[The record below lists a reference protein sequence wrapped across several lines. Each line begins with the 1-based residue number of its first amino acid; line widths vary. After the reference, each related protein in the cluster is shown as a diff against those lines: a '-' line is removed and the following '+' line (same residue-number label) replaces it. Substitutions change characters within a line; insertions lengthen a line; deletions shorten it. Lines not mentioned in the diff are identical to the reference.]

1 MKNTI
6 LIEKNYGS
14 VQMNLRPYMEKL
26 GISRNALARATNTR
40 FEVINKWYEGNV
52 EKVDLNVLARVC
64 YVLECEAGDLLVVNR
79 EEEADSGQTSGS
91 DGE

>member
-40 FEVINKWYEGNV
+40 FEVINKWYEGDV

-64 YVLECEAGDLLVVNR
+64 YVLGCEAGDLLVMKQG
-79 EEEADSGQTSGS
+79 EEDPE
-91 DGE
+91 E

>member
-6 LIEKNYGS
+6 LIEKKYGS
-14 VQMNLRPYMEKL
+14 VQMNLRPYMDKL

-40 FEVINKWYEGNV
+40 FEVINKWYEGRV

-64 YVLECEAGDLLVVNR
+64 YVLGCEAGDLLVMKTDD
-79 EEEADSGQTSGS
+79 EEA
-91 DGE
+91 E